1 MGRAA
6 TSHTEDKAGLSRRS
20 AVCIYFDATRAELSK
35 LRSLPAIWFTL
46 TGTLALT
53 VLLSLLF
60 VREAE
65 ITSDAEA
72 TADAVGVLDFGVAA
86 LGWSQIG
93 FFLLGV
99 IAAASEYTGGQI
111 RTTLVAVPGR
121 LIQRLAANT
130 ALTITVFASALLT
143 VMISITTVLVSS
155 GTSLGELD
163 GGLLARIVIS
173 AAGYLTCMAILSAG
187 LGLLIR
193 KTIPAAAILLVY
205 LLIISPLLPGQNWYF
220 LPDMASYALWYATVP
235 PGAPPAVVCWLVVIT
250 WTVATAVPSI
260 FVFSRR
266 DT

>member
-1 MGRAA
+1 MDDAA
-6 TSHTEDKAGLSRRS
+6 ISKTGSDAGLRQRGAVS
-20 AVCIYFDATRAELSK
+20 AYLDAARAELSK
-35 LRSLPAIWFTL
+35 LRSLPAIWITL
-46 TGTLALT
+46 VGTVALT
-53 VLLSLLF
+53 VLLSVLF

-65 ITSDAEA
+65 IASGAEA

-99 IAAASEYTGGQI
+99 IAAASEYTGGQV
-111 RTTLVAVPGR
+111 RTTLIAVPSR

-130 ALTITVFASALLT
+130 ALAITVFVAALLT
-143 VMISITTVLVSS
+143 VTISIATVLLSS
-155 GTSLGELD
+155 GTSVGEID
-163 GGLLARIVIS
+163 IEVLARVVFS

-187 LGLLIR
+187 LGLLLR

-205 LLIISPLLPGQNWYF
+205 LLIISPLLQGQNWYF

-235 PGAPPAVVCWLVVIT
+235 PGAPPAVACWLVVIS
-250 WTVATAVPSI
+250 WMLATALPSTYA
-260 FVFSRR
+260 FSRR